1 MLLAKDL
8 DDVDIY
14 GYLDYRAYLRDAYEY
29 RKRTQPGFS
38 YRAFAR
44 HAGMRSPN
52 FLKLVI
58 DGNRNLSMKSA
69 EQFAQA
75 LELSPN
81 ETSFFIDL
89 VGFDQAN
96 SSIEK
101 NHFLERIGSYRK
113 HQKVK
118 RLERSAFAYLSH
130 WYYPAIRELAAC
142 AAFSEDPEWIA
153 NRLFPKIS
161 VSQAR
166 EALQVLL
173 ELGLL
178 IREEDGRLV
187 QGNPCVSTGNEMRSL
202 AIGNFHRQMIERAS
216 AAIEDVPQ
224 REREISGVTVA
235 LNRQRFETLKK
246 RIHEL
251 RAEILQLA
259 EDDSAADRVVQ
270 FNFQAFPLT
279 SPEETE

>member
-1 MLLAKDL
+1 
-8 DDVDIY
+8 
-14 GYLDYRAYLRDAYEY
+14 
-29 RKRTQPGFS
+29 
-38 YRAFAR
+38 
-44 HAGMRSPN
+44 MRSPN

-58 DGNRNLSMKSA
+58 DGDRNLSMKSA

-75 LELSPN
+75 LDLGPS

-89 VGFDQAN
+89 VGFGQAA

-118 RLERSAFAYLSH
+118 RLERSAFEYLSH

-142 AAFSEDPEWIA
+142 ESFTDDPDWIA
-153 NRLFPKIS
+153 NRLVPKIS
-161 VSQAR
+161 TTQAK

-178 IREEDGRLV
+178 VRAPDGTLK
-187 QGNPCVSTGNEMRSL
+187 QGHPSISTGNEMRSL
-202 AIGNFHRQMIERAS
+202 AIGNFHRQMMDRAA

-224 REREISGVTVA
+224 RDREVSGVTVA
-235 LNRQRFETLKK
+235 LSRQRFDALKK

-251 RAEILQLA
+251 RAEILRLA
-259 EDDSAADRVVQ
+259 EEESDADRVIQ
-270 FNFQAFPLT
+270 FNFQAFPLAK
-279 SPEETE
+279 TEDNP